1 MHSMHTCKLE
11 QHSALN
17 TWLAYSMHDRQA
29 WGSWGYPLKTSTILM
44 FTEQPWLV
52 HLYCATR
59 VYMLFVHSTVV
70 LEQGRV
76 HQEVSPGNTRE

>member
-1 MHSMHTCKLE
+1 MTGRPGGLG
-11 QHSALN
+11 
-17 TWLAYSMHDRQA
+17 D
-29 WGSWGYPLKTSTILM
+29 PFKTSTILV

-52 HLYCATR
+52 HLYYATR
-59 VYMLFVHSTVV
+59 VYMFVHSTVV